1 MKVSI
6 ITAVRNA
13 ETSIG
18 AALESVRRQTYRDI
32 EHIVVDGLST
42 DGTMDVVRRHSARL
56 AKIVSERD
64 SGIYDAFNKG
74 LRLATGEVVA
84 FLNAD
89 DVYASPDIVQSVAE
103 VFARSQAG
111 AVFGDVEFVRP
122 AEPGRVVRH
131 YSSEGFSPKRL
142 RYGWMPAHPSLF
154 LKRRLIE
161 QFGAFDPSYRIAGDF
176 ELVARLF
183 GRERIDFEYLPRVF
197 VTMRTGGA
205 STRGV
210 RSTLTI
216 NREILR
222 ACRDNGIATNRA
234 LLWMRFPA
242 KLMEFLRRP
251 DGARAEGIR

>member
-1 MKVSI
+1 MKFSI
-6 ITAVRNA
+6 ITAVRNSA
-13 ETSIG
+13 ATIG
-18 AALESVRRQTYRDI
+18 AALESVERQTYPDI

-42 DGTMDVVRRHSARL
+42 DGTMEIVRKHSARL
-56 AKIVSERD
+56 AKVVSERD

-89 DVYASPDIVQSVAE
+89 DVYAAPDVLQSVHD
-103 VFARSQAG
+103 VFERSQAS

-122 AEPGRVVRH
+122 EDPGRVVRH
-131 YSSEGFSPKRL
+131 YSSERFSSGRL

-154 LKRRLIE
+154 IKRRLIE
-161 QFGAFDPSYRIAGDF
+161 QFGGFDASYRIAGDF

-205 STRGV
+205 STRGI
-210 RSTLTI
+210 RSTMTI

-222 ACRDNGIATNRA
+222 ACRHNGIATNRA
-234 LLWMRFPA
+234 FLWMRFPA
-242 KLMEFLRRP
+242 KLLEYLRRP
-251 DGARAEGIR
+251 G

>member
-13 ETSIG
+13 ESTIG
-18 AALESVRRQTYRDI
+18 GALESVQRQTWPDI

-56 AKIVSERD
+56 AKVVSERD

-74 LRLATGEVVA
+74 LKLATGDIVA

-89 DVYASPDIVQSVAE
+89 DVYASPDIVTAVQE
-103 VFARSQAG
+103 VFARSPVS

-122 AEPGRVVRH
+122 EEPGRVVRH
-131 YSSEGFSPKRL
+131 YSSEQFDARRL

-154 LKRRLIE
+154 LRHRLID
-161 QFGAFDPSYRIAGDF
+161 QFGGFDASYRIAGDF

-183 GRERIDFEYLPRVF
+183 GREHIDFEYLPRVF

-205 STRGV
+205 STRGIK
-210 RSTLTI
+210 STLTI

-222 ACRDNGIATNRA
+222 ACRQNGIATNRA

-242 KLMEFLRRP
+242 KLMEYLRRP
-251 DGARAEGIR
+251 GARPA

>member
-1 MKVSI
+1 MKVTI

-13 ETSIG
+13 EGTIG
-18 AALESVRRQTYRDI
+18 SALNSVQRQTHPDI

-42 DGTMDVVRRHSARL
+42 DGTMEVVRRHGAHV
-56 AKIVSERD
+56 AKVVSERD

-74 LRLATGEVVA
+74 LRLATGEIVA

-89 DVYASPDIVQSVAE
+89 DMYAAPDIVQAVVDTFEHSRA
-103 VFARSQAG
+103 S

-122 AEPGRVVRH
+122 EEPDRVVRH
-131 YSSEGFSPKRL
+131 YSSERFSPKRL

-154 LKRRLIE
+154 LRRRLLE
-161 QFGAFDPSYRIAGDF
+161 QFGGFDASYRIAGDF

-205 STRGV
+205 STRGI

-222 ACRDNGIATNRA
+222 ACRQNGIATNRA
-234 LLWMRFPA
+234 MLWMRFPA
-242 KLMEFLRRP
+242 KLMEFLKRP
-251 DGARAEGIR
+251 

>member
-1 MKVSI
+1 VKISI
-6 ITAVRNA
+6 VTAVRNA
-13 ETSIG
+13 EATIG
-18 AALESVRRQTYRDI
+18 AALESVEQQTHPDI

-42 DGTMDVVRRHSARL
+42 DGTMEIVRRHSARL
-56 AKIVSERD
+56 AKVVSERD

-74 LRLATGEVVA
+74 LRLATGDVVA

-89 DVYASPDIVQSVAE
+89 DVYAAPDVLQSVHD
-103 VFARSQAG
+103 VFERTQAH

-122 AEPGRVVRH
+122 EAPGRVVRH
-131 YSSEGFSPKRL
+131 YSSERFSAGRL

-161 QFGAFDPSYRIAGDF
+161 QFGGFDASYRIAGDF

-183 GRERIDFEYLPRVF
+183 GREHIDFEYLPRVF

-205 STRGV
+205 STRGI
-210 RSTLTI
+210 RSTMTI

-222 ACRDNGIATNRA
+222 ACRQNGIATNRA
-234 LLWMRFPA
+234 ILWMRFPA
-242 KLMEFLRRP
+242 KLLEYLRRP
-251 DGARAEGIR
+251 G

>member
-1 MKVSI
+1 MKISI

-13 ETSIG
+13 EHTIG
-18 AALESVRRQTYRDI
+18 SALESVARQTYPDI

-42 DGTMDVVRRHSARL
+42 DGTMDVVRANSARV
-56 AKIVSERD
+56 AKVVSERD

-89 DVYASPDIVQSVAE
+89 DAYTAPDIVQSVHDAFE
-103 VFARSQAG
+103 RTQAS

-122 AEPGRVVRH
+122 EASGKVVRH
-131 YSSEGFSPKRL
+131 YSSRSFSARRL

-154 LKRRLIE
+154 LRRRLFE
-161 QFGAFDPSYRIAGDF
+161 QFGGFDASFRIAGDF

-183 GRERIDFEYLPRVF
+183 GREHIDFEYLPRVF
-197 VTMRTGGA
+197 VRMHIGGA
-205 STRGV
+205 STRGI
-210 RSTLTI
+210 RSTMII

-222 ACRDNGIATNRA
+222 ACRQNGIPTNRA
-234 LLWMRFPA
+234 LLWTRFPA
-242 KLMEFLRRP
+242 KLLEYLRRP
-251 DGARAEGIR
+251 YR

>member
-1 MKVSI
+1 MRVSI

-13 ETSIG
+13 ERTVG
-18 AALESVRRQTYRDI
+18 GALESVQRQTWPDV

-56 AKIVSERD
+56 AKVVSERD
-64 SGIYDAFNKG
+64 AGIYDAFNKG
-74 LRLATGEVVA
+74 LKLATGEVVA

-89 DVYASPDIVQSVAE
+89 DVYTSPDIVEAVQE
-103 VFARSQAG
+103 VFARTQTS

-122 AEPGRVVRH
+122 EDPGRVVRH
-131 YSSEGFSPKRL
+131 YSSERFHPRRL

-154 LKRRLIE
+154 LRRRLIE
-161 QFGAFDPSYRIAGDF
+161 QFGGFDASYRIAGDF

-205 STRGV
+205 STRGI

-222 ACRDNGIATNRA
+222 ACRQNGIDTNRA

-242 KLMEFLRRP
+242 KLMEYLRRP
-251 DGARAEGIR
+251 GAGPA

>member
-13 ETSIG
+13 ERTIG
-18 AALESVRRQTYRDI
+18 GALESVQRQTHPDI

-56 AKIVSERD
+56 ARVISERD
-64 SGIYDAFNKG
+64 AGIYDAFNKG
-74 LRLATGEVVA
+74 LKLATGEVIA

-89 DVYASPDIVQSVAE
+89 DTYSSPDIVAAVHE
-103 VFARSQAG
+103 VFERSQAS

-122 AEPGRVVRH
+122 EEPDRVVRH
-131 YSSEGFSPKRL
+131 YSSEHFSARRL

-154 LKRRLIE
+154 LRRRLIE
-161 QFGAFDPSYRIAGDF
+161 QFGGFDASYRIAGDF

-197 VTMRTGGA
+197 VTMRTGGV
-205 STRGV
+205 STRGI

-222 ACRDNGIATNRA
+222 ACRQNGIATNRA
-234 LLWMRFPA
+234 MLWMRFPA
-242 KLMEFLRRP
+242 KLMEYLRRP
-251 DGARAEGIR
+251 GAGAA